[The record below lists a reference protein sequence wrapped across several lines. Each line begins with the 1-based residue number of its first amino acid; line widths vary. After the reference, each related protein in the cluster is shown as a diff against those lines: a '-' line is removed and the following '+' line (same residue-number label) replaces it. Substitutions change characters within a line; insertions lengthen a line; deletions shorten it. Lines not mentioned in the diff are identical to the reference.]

1 MQQSQKQAIRI
12 RRSLL
17 ANMGLLLNIFF
28 CVLATSL
35 GYFIIDVPQVA
46 LITSVMWLGHAC
58 LVLLIFFKVNLRF
71 KDASL
76 TVPQMLWVISFIS
89 LLMFFVNDIRPFILM
104 SYLMVMVFGGFRLT
118 ARGVYGVTLYTL
130 ATYFVSIVCI
140 YASRANEVA
149 IVEELFIFAGFTIV
163 LIGFA
168 FLENEFSNLRRDL
181 GARHQDLKH
190 AFNRIE
196 EIAITDELTGLYN
209 RRHLLHM
216 LRAQRALANRSRYRF
231 VVCYLD
237 LDYFKKVNDE
247 FGHGFGDKVLKS
259 FAQLMTDSLRDVDFA
274 ARLGGEEFVLVLAD
288 TSMETAYGVCKRM
301 ADKWQQHYFPMA
313 PELSLTLSAGIT
325 EFRVPETIET
335 TLERADQLLYQAKH
349 KGRNLIVMDA
359 QEHQVTFDF
368 EQQSH

>member
-1 MQQSQKQAIRI
+1 MQQSQKQAIRL

-28 CVLATSL
+28 CVFATSL
-35 GYFIIDVPQVA
+35 GYFTISVTDVAIIT
-46 LITSVMWLGHAC
+46 LIMWLGHLS
-58 LVLLIFFKVNLRF
+58 LVLLIRFKVNLHFR
-71 KDASL
+71 DASL

-89 LLMFFVNDIRPFILM
+89 FLMFFVNDIRPFILM
-104 SYLMVMVFGGFRLT
+104 SYLLVMMFGGFRLA
-118 ARGVYGVTLYTL
+118 ARGVYGVTFYTM
-130 ATYFVSIVCI
+130 ATYLLSISLI
-140 YASRANEVA
+140 YVDRPNEVV
-149 IVEELFIFAGFTIV
+149 IIEELFIFAGFSFV

-181 GARHQDLKH
+181 GARHQDLQH
-190 AFNRIE
+190 AFSRIE
-196 EIAITDELTGLYN
+196 ELAITDELTGLYN
-209 RRHLLHM
+209 RRHLMHM

-349 KGRNLIVMDA
+349 KGRNRIIMDA
-359 QEHQVTFDF
+359 QERQVTFDF
-368 EQQSH
+368 DQHVL